1 MPKRVVTGKVTS
13 ASAAK
18 TRRVEVPRIVR
29 HSKYGKILHRRT
41 VCHVHDENEES
52 GAGDTVEI
60 VESRPRSRLKRWE
73 LVRVV
78 AKSTAVDVASLR
90 SGARATRL
98 REGAAKAEEAE
109 LSARPEQASV
119 ANESVNE
126 SVVETAESGGEQGGV
141 EPTSAEQPGTEQ
153 AGE

>member
-1 MPKRVVTGKVTS
+1 MPKRVVTGTVTS

-29 HSKYGKILHRRT
+29 HTKYGKILHRRT

-109 LSARPEQASV
+109 LSGKSKQAESAPVSEQAPEVTSG
-119 ANESVNE
+119 EIE
-126 SVVETAESGGEQGGV
+126 QSGGEQAS
-141 EPTSAEQPGTEQ
+141 E
-153 AGE
+153 